1 MLIMNYQKE
10 KLKKNVNHIKN
21 NEIPGVNLAKE
32 LKDLYTEN
40 YKTLVRT
47 TEDDANKWKDITCS
61 WIRRIHIVKMV
72 TLPKVAY
79 RFNAIP
85 IKLPMTCK

>member
-1 MLIMNYQKE
+1 MNYQKE

-40 YKTLVRT
+40 YKMLMRT
-47 TEDDANKWKDITCS
+47 TEDDANK
-61 WIRRIHIVKMV
+61 
-72 TLPKVAY
+72 
-79 RFNAIP
+79 
-85 IKLPMTCK
+85 